1 MTLFDIIALLV
12 LGVSGLVGLIR
23 GALREVTTVVAFV
36 LAVFLALFSLRFT
49 GPIARGA
56 VHPSWAGTA
65 VAVVV
70 VFLAAYVAFR
80 VIGQGLTRSV
90 HNTQVLGTAD
100 RLVGGGFGLVR
111 GLVAL
116 GVFNLLFHAA
126 TPPER
131 FPTWISDAKLYPV
144 SEVSAV
150 ALRTL
155 TPKGLSMAHRLTP
168 ALANAVRD
176 GGDKPQGVDSQQSP
190 KTGYDDAAHKGFDD
204 VVEKSR

>member
-90 HNTQVLGTAD
+90 HNTQVLGTAEASPFAVTSVA
-100 RLVGGGFGLVR
+100 RL
-111 GLVAL
+111 A
-116 GVFNLLFHAA
+116 
-126 TPPER
+126 
-131 FPTWISDAKLYPV
+131 D
-144 SEVSAV
+144 
-150 ALRTL
+150 
-155 TPKGLSMAHRLTP
+155 
-168 ALANAVRD
+168 AVRRI
-176 GGDKPQGVDSQQSP
+176 GE
-190 KTGYDDAAHKGFDD
+190 D
-204 VVEKSR
+204 VWN